1 MLDNFQPVS
10 PEEISEERKTE
21 IIEKLA
27 KGIVKRRLTA
37 PAIMFLESIKPI
49 NYIGSQLLIFL
60 EPVVLAIFPIS
71 QYREVAIIL
80 EERDSIEHI
89 IKAIEK
95 FDDESIAAQKAE
107 KQAAKEKK
115 AINSKKADNK

>member
-10 PEEISEERKTE
+10 PEEISQERKEE
-21 IIEKLA
+21 IISKLA
-27 KGIVKRRLTA
+27 KGIVKRRMTA

-60 EPVVLAIFPIS
+60 EPVILAIFPIS
-71 QYREVAIIL
+71 QYREVAVIL

-89 IKAIEK
+89 IRAIENY
-95 FDDESIAAQKAE
+95 DDEAIEAEKAE
-107 KQAAKEKK
+107 KKSAKTKSKNDEK
-115 AINSKKADNK
+115 DENK

>member
-10 PEEISEERKTE
+10 PEEISSERKKE
-21 IIEKLA
+21 IIDKLA
-27 KGIVKRRLTA
+27 KGIVRRRLTA

-89 IKAIEK
+89 IKAIEQ
-95 FDDESIAAQKAE
+95 FDDEAIAAQKAE
-107 KQAAKEKK
+107 KKAAKEQK
-115 AINSKKADNK
+115 AINSGKADNK